1 MSRAHLIVGGYP
13 AGSTAGHDMDFA
25 RRQILNMLEEQEN
38 THTTV
43 SSDFSNIEKWISGTD
58 LLMTYVAGPYPDDVQ
73 CTALNEWLKDGGRW
87 LALHGTS
94 GGKAAR
100 IQGSSQRQMVKLTHH
115 DSLGCFFL
123 NHPPI
128 RKFTVNVANKAH
140 RLTQGL
146 PDSFDVSDELYLIE
160 LQENCDV
167 LLTTELVKDPSPEGF
182 GFTYDKDTSLLPDG
196 KTRALGYSKT
206 VGQGEVV
213 YVALGHCHSPQ
224 TNAQPVVDESVT
236 DGGAPPRIFH
246 GDWDEP
252 TFAQLIKN
260 GLAWGL
266 AA

>member
-1 MSRAHLIVGGYP
+1 MN
-13 AGSTAGHDMDFA
+13 AGVT
-25 RRQILNMLEEQEN
+25 LN
-38 THTTV
+38 TRPV
-43 SSDFSNIEKWISGTD
+43 F
-58 LLMTYVAGPYPDDVQ
+58 
-73 CTALNEWLKDGGRW
+73 
-87 LALHGTS
+87 
-94 GGKAAR
+94 
-100 IQGSSQRQMVKLTHH
+100 
-115 DSLGCFFL
+115 
-123 NHPPI
+123 

-246 GDWDEP
+246 GVWDEP

-260 GLAWGL
+260 GVPIIDIRTEKEWKSTGIIDQSKTMTFFDEEGNFDTEIWLEELRKIAKKNDL
-266 AA
+266 PTK